1 MEVDR
6 VILND
11 GFKTVLELG
20 TAQWNGGNK
29 EQAEHYYRVALSIK
43 SDDPEAMF
51 LLARLLQSQDR
62 TTEANEIFDR
72 IVGEHPD
79 SPYAQRSIDARGY

>member
-1 MEVDR
+1 
-6 VILND
+6 
-11 GFKTVLELG
+11 
-20 TAQWNGGNK
+20 
-29 EQAEHYYRVALSIK
+29 
-43 SDDPEAMF
+43 MF